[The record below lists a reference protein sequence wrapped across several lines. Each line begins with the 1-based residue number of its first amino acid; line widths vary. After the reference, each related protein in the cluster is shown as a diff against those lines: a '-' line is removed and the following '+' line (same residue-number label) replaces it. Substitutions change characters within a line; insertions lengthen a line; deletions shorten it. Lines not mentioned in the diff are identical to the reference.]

1 MTTGLLETVARTD
14 LDALVT
20 AVGRDYRAGSAGR
33 LAALDPGWWTALE
46 RAERE
51 VGLLYGQLQEADGI
65 LQRWREAVGELYRLW
80 MRVHEAAAESEAVLD
95 EVA

>member
-1 MTTGLLETVARTD
+1 MTTGLLETMARAD

-20 AVGRDYRAGSAGR
+20 AVGRDYRPGSADR
-33 LAALDPGWWTALE
+33 LAALDAAWWAALE

-51 VGLLYGQLQEADGI
+51 VGVLYGQLRDADGI
-65 LQRWREAVGELYRLW
+65 LQRWRDAVGELYRLW
-80 MRVHEAAAESEAVLD
+80 MRVHEAAAEPEAVLD